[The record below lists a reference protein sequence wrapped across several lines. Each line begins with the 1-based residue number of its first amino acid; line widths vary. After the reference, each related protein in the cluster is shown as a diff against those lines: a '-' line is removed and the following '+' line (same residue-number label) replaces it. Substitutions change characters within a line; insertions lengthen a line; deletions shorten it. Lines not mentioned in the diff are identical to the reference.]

1 SLPRRFLGN
10 RSYSYQH
17 IGRHQEALQDAEKS
31 LELQPHFIKGHF
43 RKGKALKGLKR
54 YAEAI
59 KAFQQVL
66 SCDLNHIEA
75 AQEVAECQQKLQE
88 LKTRT
93 QEGLPKLIPLSLQP
107 TPQSAV
113 VHNSSNKVI
122 IPRTVVYTR
131 SSGGHS
137 AARLQPASSRLYPVW
152 VGNITGRVTE
162 AGLRSCF
169 AVFGAVHSLRIL
181 YSRNCAFVNF
191 TSKASAESAF
201 RALQGMN
208 IEGTT
213 VVLQLRN
220 PEHSNLSAG
229 GGGVKKPGK

>member
-131 SSGGHS
+131 SSGGALCGS
-137 AARLQPASSRLYPVW
+137 AAASQQVGAVPWAGVGCVAICNGLCFSLQQAVSRLGWEHHRQGHGGRAEIVFCSVWRRSLPPV
-152 VGNITGRVTE
+152 
-162 AGLRSCF
+162 
-169 AVFGAVHSLRIL
+169 IL
-181 YSRNCAFVNF
+181 YSRNCASS
-191 TSKASAESAF
+191 TS
-201 RALQGMN
+201 
-208 IEGTT
+208 
-213 VVLQLRN
+213 
-220 PEHSNLSAG
+220 P
-229 GGGVKKPGK
+229 VKPPQSRTFGPCRE